1 MKNSILLIVL
11 LLSLSGF
18 GQEKEEAKVG
28 LVLSGGGAK
37 GLAHIGVLKV
47 IEEAGIKIDYIG
59 GSSMGAI
66 IGGLYAAGYTA
77 NQLDSIFHEINFN
90 ILIQDNVPRSSKTFY
105 EKEEDE
111 KYALTLPF
119 DNFNISFPS
128 GLSKGQNIYNLMSKL
143 TLHLGGN
150 QDFSKLPIPFFC
162 IAADIETG
170 KQVILEKGSLAK
182 AVSASGAIPSVFSPV
197 AIDGKILTDGGVVN
211 NYPVAELRRRGA
223 DIVIGVDVQDSLA
236 DRKHLKGVFEILTQI
251 NNFRTIAHMKENI
264 ELTDVYIKPNIN
276 GFSVL
281 SFEKGSAI
289 IDSGE
294 VAARNKLKDLKLLAS
309 NQRDERKP
317 PVKINRID
325 TINIDALVIEGNSS
339 YPRAYVLGKLNLKYD
354 YNYTIDNLNDGI
366 NKLSATGNF
375 DKINYTLTPKKDAY
389 TLALKLEESQ
399 SKTFLRL
406 ALHYDNL
413 YKSGALINITKK
425 SSLFTNDVASLDVVL
440 GDNFRY
446 NFQYYI
452 DKGYYWSLGIKSRYN
467 AFNKGIPFDFVDSNA
482 DVDGIG
488 INKIEVDY
496 QDYTNQFYVET
507 QFQQVLSFGVGVE
520 HKYLKVN
527 TETLG
532 NISMSGNSNTTFE
545 KSNYYSTF
553 GYLKLDSFDNK
564 YFPTKGVYFEGDF
577 HLYLLSSDYNNDFN
591 EFSIAKGAVGYV
603 FSPFN
608 KFTTKISSGAGFRI
622 GQAGPNSLDF
632 FLGGYGNDF
641 INNFIPF
648 YGYDFISISGD
659 SYIKGMLE
667 LDYEIFKKNH
677 ISLSA
682 NFANVENELYSS
694 GNWFSTPDY
703 TGYAIGY
710 GLETFLGPVEVK
722 YSYSPEVKQNEWFIS
737 FGFWF

>member
-1 MKNSILLIVL
+1 MKNYLLLIAL
-11 LLSLSGF
+11 LLAFSGF
-18 GQEKEEAKVG
+18 GQDKEEVKVG

-37 GLAHIGVLKV
+37 GLAHIGALKV
-47 IEEAGIKIDYIG
+47 IEKAGIKIDYIG

-66 IGGLYAAGYTA
+66 VGGLYAAGYTA

-90 ILIQDNVPRSSKTFY
+90 ILIQDDIPRSSKTFY

-170 KQVILEKGSLAK
+170 EQVILDKGSLAK

-197 AIDGKILTDGGVVN
+197 TIEGKILTDGGVIN
-211 NYPVAELRRRGA
+211 NYPVAELRKRGA
-223 DIVIGVDVQDSLA
+223 NIVIGVDVQDSLA

-251 NNFRTIAHMKENI
+251 NNFRTIAHMEENI
-264 ELTDVYIKPNIN
+264 ALTDVYIKPNIK

-294 VAARNKLKDLKLLAS
+294 VATRNKLKDLQIIKAKQGEKE
-309 NQRDERKP
+309 NP
-317 PVKINRID
+317 AVKVNVID
-325 TINIDALVIEGNSS
+325 IINIDALSIEGNSS

-354 YNYTIDNLNDGI
+354 SNYTIGNLTDGI

-375 DKINYTLTPKKDAY
+375 NKINYSLTPKKDSY
-389 TLALKLEESQ
+389 TLALQLEESQ
-399 SKTFLRL
+399 NKMFLRL
-406 ALHYDNL
+406 AVHYDNL
-413 YKSGALINITKK
+413 YKSGALVNLTKK
-425 SSLFTNDVASLDVVL
+425 SSFFTNDVASLDVVL

-452 DKGYYWSLGIKSRYN
+452 DKGYYWSLGVKSRYN
-467 AFNKGIPFDFVDSNA
+467 TFNKGIPFDFVDSNA

-507 QFQQVLSFGVGVE
+507 QFQQIFSFGVGLE
-520 HKYLKVN
+520 HKYLKVT

-532 NISMSGNSNTTFE
+532 NSTTSSNPNGTFE

-564 YFPTKGVYFEGDF
+564 HFPTKGVYFDGDF
-577 HLYLLSSDYNNDFN
+577 HLYAFSSDFNNNFN
-591 EFSIAKGAVGYV
+591 EFSIAKGKVGYV
-603 FSPFN
+603 FSSFN
-608 KFTTKISSGAGFRI
+608 KFTTRISSETGFRI
-622 GQAGPNSLDF
+622 GQEGPNSLDF

-677 ISLSA
+677 ITLSA
-682 NFANVENELYSS
+682 NFANVENDLYTT
-694 GNWFSTPDY
+694 GNWLSTPDY
-703 TGYAIGY
+703 TGYALGY

-722 YSYSPEVKQNEWFIS
+722 YSYSPEIKQNEWFIS
-737 FGFWF
+737 VGFWF

>member
-1 MKNSILLIVL
+1 MKYSFLLIVFL
-11 LLSLSGF
+11 VAFSSF
-18 GQEKEEAKVG
+18 GQEKEEVKVG

-37 GLAHIGVLKV
+37 GLAHIGALKV
-47 IEEAGIKIDYIG
+47 IEEAGIKLDYIG

-66 IGGLYAAGYTA
+66 VGGLYAAGYSA
-77 NQLDSIFHEINFN
+77 HELDSIFQEINFN
-90 ILIQDNVPRSSKTFY
+90 ILIQDDIPRGAKTFH

-119 DNFNISFPS
+119 DNFSISFPS
-128 GLSKGQNIYNLMSKL
+128 SLSKGQNIYNLISKL

-170 KQVILEKGSLAK
+170 EQVILESGSLAK

-197 AIDGKILTDGGVVN
+197 IIDGKILTDGGVVN
-211 NYPVAELRRRGA
+211 NYPVAELRKRGA
-223 DIVIGVDVQDSLA
+223 EIVIGVDVQDSLA
-236 DRKHLKGVFEILTQI
+236 DRKHLLGAFDILTQI
-251 NNFRTIAHMKENI
+251 NNFRTISQMKENI
-264 ELTDVYIKPNIN
+264 KLTDIYIKPNIK
-276 GFSVL
+276 GFGVL

-294 VAARNKLKDLKLLAS
+294 VAARNKLKDLQLL
-309 NQRDERKP
+309 NLKQGTTPKP
-317 PVKINRID
+317 RGKVEIVD
-325 TINIDALVIEGNSS
+325 TINIDALTIQGNSS

-354 YNYTIDNLNDGI
+354 SNYTIDNLTDGI

-375 DKINYTLTPKKDAY
+375 NRINYILTSKKDSY
-389 TLALKLEESQ
+389 SLALQLEESR

-425 SSLFTNDVASLDVVL
+425 SSLLTNDVASLDVVL

-452 DKGYYWSLGIKSRYN
+452 DKGYYWSLGAKSRYN
-467 AFNKGIPFDFVDSNA
+467 SFNKGVPFDFVNSNS
-482 DVDGIG
+482 DVEGIG

-496 QDYTNQFYVET
+496 QDFTNQLYLET
-507 QFQQVLSFGVGVE
+507 QFQQILSFGLGLE
-520 HKYLKVN
+520 HKFLKI
-527 TETLG
+527 TSETLG
-532 NISMSGNSNTTFE
+532 DNSTNANNNATFE
-545 KSNYYSTF
+545 KSHYYSTF

-564 YFPTKGVYFEGDF
+564 YFPTKGVYFDGDF
-577 HLYLLSSDYNNDFN
+577 HLYLLSSDFNNNFN
-591 EFSIAKGAVGYV
+591 NFSIARGAVGYV
-603 FSPFN
+603 FTPFN
-608 KFTTKISSGAGFRI
+608 KFTTRISSEMGFKI
-622 GQAGPNSLDF
+622 GPENTNSLDF

-648 YGYDFISISGD
+648 FGYDFISISGD
-659 SYIKGMLE
+659 SYIKGALE
-667 LDYEIFKKNH
+667 FNYEIFRKNH
-677 ISLSA
+677 ITLSA
-682 NFANVENELYSS
+682 NFANVENELYST

-703 TGYAIGY
+703 TGYALGY
-710 GLETFLGPVEVK
+710 GLETFLGPLEVK
-722 YSYSPEVKQNEWFIS
+722 YSFSPEIKENQWFIS
-737 FGFWF
+737 LGFWF

>member
-1 MKNSILLIVL
+1 MKKFLHLIVFL
-11 LLSLSGF
+11 LAFSGF
-18 GQEKEEAKVG
+18 SQEKGEVKVG

-37 GLAHIGVLKV
+37 GLAHIGALKV

-66 IGGLYAAGYTA
+66 VGGLYAAGYTA

-90 ILIQDNVPRSSKTFY
+90 ILIQDDIPRSSKTFY
-105 EKEEDE
+105 EKEESE

-119 DNFNISFPS
+119 DNFKISFPS
-128 GLSKGQNIYNLMSKL
+128 GLSKGQNLYNLMSKL
-143 TLHLGGN
+143 TLHLGDIR
-150 QDFSKLPIPFFC
+150 DFSKLPIPFFC
-162 IAADIETG
+162 IAANIETG
-170 KQVILEKGSLAK
+170 EQVILDSGSLAN

-197 AIDGKILTDGGVVN
+197 NIDGKILTDGGVIN
-211 NYPVAELRRRGA
+211 NYPVAELRKRGA
-223 DIVIGVDVQDSLA
+223 ELVIGVDVQDSLA
-236 DRKHLKGVFEILTQI
+236 DRKQLKSIFEILTQI
-251 NNFRTIAHMKENI
+251 NNFRTISHMEENI
-264 ELTDVYIKPNIN
+264 ALTDVYIKPNIKD
-276 GFSVL
+276 FSAL
-281 SFEKGSAI
+281 SFDKGSAI

-294 VAARNKLKDLKLLAS
+294 VAARNKWEDLKLIVAK
-309 NQRDERKP
+309 Q
-317 PVKINRID
+317 NRRVEPRTKVNIID
-325 TINIDALVIEGNSS
+325 TINIDALSIEGNSS
-339 YPRAYVLGKLNLKYD
+339 YPKNYILGKLNLKY
-354 YNYTIDNLNDGI
+354 NSKYTIRNLNDGI

-375 DKINYTLTPKKDAY
+375 NKINYSISPNKEAY
-389 TLALKLEESQ
+389 ILDLQLEESPN
-399 SKTFLRL
+399 KMLLRL

-413 YKSGALINITKK
+413 YKSGALINLTKK
-425 SSLFTNDVASLDVVL
+425 SSIFANDVASLDVVL

-452 DKGYYWSLGIKSRYN
+452 DKGYYWSLGVKSRYN
-467 AFNKGIPFDFVDSNA
+467 SFNKGIPFDFVDNNS

-507 QFQQVLSFGVGVE
+507 QFKQIVSFGMGLE
-520 HKYLKVN
+520 HKYLKIS

-532 NISMSGNSNTTFE
+532 DLSVTGNPSGDFE

-564 YFPTKGVYFEGDF
+564 YFPSKGVYFDGDF
-577 HLYLLSSDYNNDFN
+577 HLYLLSSDFNKNFN
-591 EFSIAKGAVGYV
+591 EFSIAKGRVGYV

-608 KFTTKISSGAGFRI
+608 KFTTRISSETGFRI
-622 GQAGPNSLDF
+622 GQEGPNSLDF
-632 FLGGYGNDF
+632 FLGGYGNNL

-659 SYIKGMLE
+659 TYIKGLLE
-667 LDYEIFKKNH
+667 LDYELFKKNH
-677 ISLSA
+677 ITLSA

-703 TGYAIGY
+703 TGYALGY
-710 GLETFLGPVEVK
+710 GLETLMGPVEVK
-722 YSYSPEVKQNEWFIS
+722 YSYSPEIKKSEWFIS
-737 FGFWF
+737 MGFWF